1 MFVENK
7 DAILMMRSV
16 YTICVSHYV
25 TLCHTHIVTRFIY
38 ASLSVLNP
46 KSVYARLRVSE
57 GRCEARRGEASIGRS
72 CASCDDGGGGGYAR
86 ERSVVVDA
94 NDRVGENGDDDD
106 DDDDAEDDE
115 DEGEG
120 DEDGDGGSRDARR
133 GRAWERCCVRR

>member
-1 MFVENK
+1 M
-7 DAILMMRSV
+7 SHTHS
-16 YTICVSHYV
+16 YTI
-25 TLCHTHIVTRFIY
+25 RIY

-72 CASCDDGGGGGYAR
+72 CASCDDGGGGGGNAR

-115 DEGEG
+115 DDDDGEG

>member
-1 MFVENK
+1 
-7 DAILMMRSV
+7 MRV
-16 YTICVSHYV
+16 C
-25 TLCHTHIVTRFIY
+25 
-38 ASLSVLNP
+38 AS
-46 KSVYARLRVSE
+46 RRE
-57 GRCEARRGEASIGRS
+57 GARRGEASIGRS

>member
-1 MFVENK
+1 M
-7 DAILMMRSV
+7 SHTHS
-16 YTICVSHYV
+16 YTI
-25 TLCHTHIVTRFIY
+25 RIY

-72 CASCDDGGGGGYAR
+72 CASCDDGGGGGGYAR

-115 DEGEG
+115 DDGEG